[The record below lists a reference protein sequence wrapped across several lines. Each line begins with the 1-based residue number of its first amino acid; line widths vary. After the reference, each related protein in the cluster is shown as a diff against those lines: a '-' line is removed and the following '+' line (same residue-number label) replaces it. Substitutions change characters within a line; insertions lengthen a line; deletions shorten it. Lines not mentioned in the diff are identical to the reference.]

1 MKNIK
6 EYFDDV
12 ETTTEYNGYF
22 CSVTDAIVIVVL
34 GSICGLKNVSQ
45 IHQWAVSG
53 RVKEVLKYD
62 FNIKDIPCYYW
73 LLCLLKLIKPESLN
87 RCFVNWVRS
96 MMPDGMAGLT
106 LSLDGKTIR
115 STEKKER
122 QESPLHIVSA
132 QVCELGM
139 TFAQKSV
146 GSKSNEIPAVQELLK
161 ELEIKGC
168 MVVADALN
176 CQKKTAKAIIG
187 KKADYLLNVKDNQP
201 NLKKDIED
209 YVQDEGLRAGM
220 ERLSKTE
227 KNRERI
233 EKRTAYTTSEVSWL
247 DGRAEWAGLRCIG
260 AVHTE
265 IESKKGKTEEWHY
278 YISSR
283 KLSAEELLHHARME
297 WSVETMHWLLDVHF
311 GEDFCRVED
320 RDIQENL
327 NMLRKLAINVIK
339 QYKEGTG
346 SKRAI
351 SKIMLDCLLDPYF
364 ILKLLQN

>member
-1 MKNIK
+1 M
-6 EYFDDV
+6 
-12 ETTTEYNGYF
+12 
-22 CSVTDAIVIVVL
+22 
-34 GSICGLKNVSQ
+34 
-45 IHQWAVSG
+45 
-53 RVKEVLKYD
+53 
-62 FNIKDIPCYYW
+62 
-73 LLCLLKLIKPESLN
+73 
-87 RCFVNWVRS
+87 
-96 MMPDGMAGLT
+96 
-106 LSLDGKTIR
+106 
-115 STEKKER
+115 
-122 QESPLHIVSA
+122 
-132 QVCELGM
+132 
-139 TFAQKSV
+139 
-146 GSKSNEIPAVQELLK
+146 
-161 ELEIKGC
+161 
-168 MVVADALN
+168 
-176 CQKKTAKAIIG
+176 
-187 KKADYLLNVKDNQP
+187 
-201 NLKKDIED
+201 
-209 YVQDEGLRAGM
+209 QDEGLRAGM
-220 ERLSKTE
+220 EMLSKTE

-283 KLSAEELLHHARME
+283 KLSAEELLHHALME

-311 GEDFCRVED
+311 GEDFCHVED

-346 SKRAI
+346 SKQAI